1 MIISK
6 TPFRI
11 SFAGGVSD
19 IRDYYCHSYGSVVST
34 TINKFI
40 YVTVNSKFDNKIRV
54 SYSKTEIVPKVNKIR
69 HPIVREGLKL
79 TKLDGGLEIT
89 TIADIP
95 SGTGLGSSSA
105 FTVGLLNAL
114 HAFRGE
120 HKGAEVLADEAC
132 KIEIDILKE
141 PIGKQDQYACA
152 YGGLNQIRFNPDESV
167 FVNPVISQ
175 RETKKELD
183 ANLLLFYTGIHRR
196 ASTILTES
204 KQNMGN
210 LKVAAAVEM
219 PGANYGVVRSSG
231 IKEAMKEYGIRGDI
245 EIVDATLDM
254 TTAESRITSYLIAN
268 PDVDCIFG
276 LGGIATDR
284 MTSALRNA
292 KKKPGQVLAGGFDAA
307 PGTLTGLETNYMVA
321 SIDQQQYLQG
331 YFSVYVLYLMKKYGF
346 APQID
351 TGGYLITKENIELI
365 KTLSP
370 KNIR

>member
-19 IRDYYCHSYGSVVST
+19 IKDYYRHSYGSVLST

-40 YVTVNSKFDNKIRV
+40 YVTVNRKFDNKIRV
-54 SYSKTEIVPKVNKIR
+54 SYSKTEIVPRVSNIR

-114 HAFRGE
+114 YAFKGE
-120 HKGAEVLADEAC
+120 HKGAELLADEAC

-175 RETKKELD
+175 KKTKKELD
-183 ANLLLFYTGIHRR
+183 SNLLLFYTGINRR

-204 KQNMGN
+204 KQNMDN
-210 LKVAAAVEM
+210 LKEHVDTLRDLSEEM
-219 PGANYGVVRSSG
+219 AHALKNNDLSSFGELLNKAWMYKKKTGKVSNAEIDKYYEKARSVGALGGKILGAGGGGFLLLYCEKSYQKKVRERLYNL
-231 IKEAMKEYGIRGDI
+231 KETEFHLEPQG
-245 EIVDATLDM
+245 
-254 TTAESRITSYLIAN
+254 SRII
-268 PDVDCIFG
+268 
-276 LGGIATDR
+276 
-284 MTSALRNA
+284 
-292 KKKPGQVLAGGFDAA
+292 
-307 PGTLTGLETNYMVA
+307 
-321 SIDQQQYLQG
+321 
-331 YFSVYVLYLMKKYGF
+331 YV
-346 APQID
+346 
-351 TGGYLITKENIELI
+351 EE
-365 KTLSP
+365 
-370 KNIR
+370 

>member
-19 IRDYYCHSYGSVVST
+19 LRDYYRHSYGSVVST
-34 TINKFI
+34 AINKFI

-54 SYSKTEIVPKVNKIR
+54 SYSKTEIVPKVSNIR

-114 HAFRGE
+114 YAFKGE
-120 HKGAEVLADEAC
+120 HKGAELLADEAC

-167 FVNPVISQ
+167 FVDPVISQ
-175 RETKKELD
+175 RETKKKLD
-183 ANLLLFYTGIHRR
+183 SNLLLFYTGIHRR

-210 LKVAAAVEM
+210 LKEHVDTLRDLSEEM
-219 PGANYGVVRSSG
+219 AN
-231 IKEAMKEYGIRGDI
+231 
-245 EIVDATLDM
+245 
-254 TTAESRITSYLIAN
+254 
-268 PDVDCIFG
+268 
-276 LGGIATDR
+276 
-284 MTSALRNA
+284 ALRNNDLSGFGELLNKA
-292 KKKPGQVLAGGFDAA
+292 WQYKKKTGKVSNAEIDTYYEKARSAGALGGKILGAGGGGFLLLYCEKRHQQKVRDRLSNLKE
-307 PGTLTGLETNYMVA
+307 TEFHLEP
-321 SIDQQQYLQG
+321 QG
-331 YFSVYVLYLMKKYGF
+331 SRIIYV
-346 APQID
+346 
-351 TGGYLITKENIELI
+351 EE
-365 KTLSP
+365 
-370 KNIR
+370 

>member
-210 LKVAAAVEM
+210 LKEHVDTLRDLSEEM
-219 PGANYGVVRSSG
+219 ANALKNNDLSCFGELLNKAWQYKKKTGKVSNAEIDKYYKKARSAGALGGKILGAGGGGFLLLYCEKRHQKKVRERLSNL
-231 IKEAMKEYGIRGDI
+231 KETEFNLEPQG
-245 EIVDATLDM
+245 
-254 TTAESRITSYLIAN
+254 SRII
-268 PDVDCIFG
+268 
-276 LGGIATDR
+276 
-284 MTSALRNA
+284 
-292 KKKPGQVLAGGFDAA
+292 
-307 PGTLTGLETNYMVA
+307 
-321 SIDQQQYLQG
+321 
-331 YFSVYVLYLMKKYGF
+331 YV
-346 APQID
+346 
-351 TGGYLITKENIELI
+351 EE
-365 KTLSP
+365 
-370 KNIR
+370 

>member
-19 IRDYYCHSYGSVVST
+19 IRDYYRHSYGSVVST

-40 YVTVNSKFDNKIRV
+40 YVTVNRKFDSKIRV
-54 SYSKTEIVPKVNKIR
+54 SYSKTEIVPKVSKIK

-114 HAFRGE
+114 YAFKGE
-120 HKGAEVLADEAC
+120 HKGAELLADEAC

-175 RETKKELD
+175 KETKKELD
-183 ANLLLFYTGIHRR
+183 SNLLLFYTGIHRR
-196 ASTILTES
+196 ASAILTES

-210 LKVAAAVEM
+210 LKEHVDTLRDLSEEMANALKDNDLSSFGELLNKAWQYKKKTGKVSNPKIDKYYEKARAAGTLGGKIL
-219 PGANYGVVRSSG
+219 GAGGGGFLLLYCEKRYQKKVRERLSNL
-231 IKEAMKEYGIRGDI
+231 KETEFNLEPQG
-245 EIVDATLDM
+245 
-254 TTAESRITSYLIAN
+254 SRII
-268 PDVDCIFG
+268 
-276 LGGIATDR
+276 
-284 MTSALRNA
+284 
-292 KKKPGQVLAGGFDAA
+292 
-307 PGTLTGLETNYMVA
+307 
-321 SIDQQQYLQG
+321 
-331 YFSVYVLYLMKKYGF
+331 YV
-346 APQID
+346 
-351 TGGYLITKENIELI
+351 EE
-365 KTLSP
+365 
-370 KNIR
+370 

>member
-19 IRDYYCHSYGSVVST
+19 IRDYYRHSYGSVVST

-40 YVTVNSKFDNKIRV
+40 YVTVNRKFDSKIRV
-54 SYSKTEIVPKVNKIR
+54 SYSKTEIVPKVSKIK

-114 HAFRGE
+114 YAFKGE
-120 HKGAEVLADEAC
+120 HKGAELLADEAC

-175 RETKKELD
+175 KETKKELD
-183 ANLLLFYTGIHRR
+183 SNLLLFYTGIHRR
-196 ASTILTES
+196 ASAILTES

-210 LKVAAAVEM
+210 LKEHVDTLRDLSEEMANALKDNDLSSFGELLNKAWQYKKKTGKVSNPKIDKYYEKARAAGTLGGKIL
-219 PGANYGVVRSSG
+219 GAGGGGFLLLYCEKRYQKKVRDRLSNL
-231 IKEAMKEYGIRGDI
+231 KETEFNLEPQG
-245 EIVDATLDM
+245 
-254 TTAESRITSYLIAN
+254 SRII
-268 PDVDCIFG
+268 
-276 LGGIATDR
+276 
-284 MTSALRNA
+284 
-292 KKKPGQVLAGGFDAA
+292 
-307 PGTLTGLETNYMVA
+307 
-321 SIDQQQYLQG
+321 
-331 YFSVYVLYLMKKYGF
+331 YV
-346 APQID
+346 
-351 TGGYLITKENIELI
+351 EE
-365 KTLSP
+365 
-370 KNIR
+370 

>member
-19 IRDYYCHSYGSVVST
+19 IRDYYRHSYGSVVST

-40 YVTVNSKFDNKIRV
+40 YVTVNRKFDSKIRV
-54 SYSKTEIVPKVNKIR
+54 SYSKTEIVPKVSNIK

-120 HKGAEVLADEAC
+120 HKGAELLANEAC

-183 ANLLLFYTGIHRR
+183 SNLLLFYTGIHRR

-210 LKVAAAVEM
+210 LKEHVDTLRDLSEEM
-219 PGANYGVVRSSG
+219 ANALKNNDLSCFGELLNKAWQYKKKTGKVSNAEIDKYYNKARSAGALGGKILGAGGGGFLLLYCEKRYQKKVRERLSDL
-231 IKEAMKEYGIRGDI
+231 KETEFNLEPQG
-245 EIVDATLDM
+245 
-254 TTAESRITSYLIAN
+254 SRII
-268 PDVDCIFG
+268 
-276 LGGIATDR
+276 
-284 MTSALRNA
+284 
-292 KKKPGQVLAGGFDAA
+292 
-307 PGTLTGLETNYMVA
+307 
-321 SIDQQQYLQG
+321 
-331 YFSVYVLYLMKKYGF
+331 YV
-346 APQID
+346 
-351 TGGYLITKENIELI
+351 EE
-365 KTLSP
+365 
-370 KNIR
+370 